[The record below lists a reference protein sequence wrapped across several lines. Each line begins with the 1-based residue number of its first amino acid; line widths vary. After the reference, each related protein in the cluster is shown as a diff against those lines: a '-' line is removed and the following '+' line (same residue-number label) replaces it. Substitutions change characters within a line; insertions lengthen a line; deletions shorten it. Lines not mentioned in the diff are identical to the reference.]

1 MTALRYG
8 KPMES
13 ALRKAGGIFGINL
26 AALFDDDDEAT
37 SDFLPGLQFEKTT
50 KGKGGGLYFR
60 PQPVTGETVN
70 LSLLPAADVI
80 KAPSDIDAPP
90 LQQLEEQVEEEEPI
104 LKKYF
109 GAVGGVGVRDIG
121 AEGFG
126 MKDYDAAIDA
136 GYDPESIKEWVQQNR
151 YNLENIGQGAREVL
165 GMEDYVNTNPGKFN
179 YENYGE
185 AGFGMKDVEALQER
199 GVSFED
205 MKKLAQQAPRVGAGA
220 AEMFGIPKPQQ
231 STSSTASSYKR
242 PTGPG
247 TTPVTGLGLG
257 RGDGSGFNY
266 EAFGG
271 GGFGM
276 EDVKALQAKGASE
289 ERIRNLAKN
298 APGGRVGAGARELL
312 GL

>member
-60 PQPVTGETVN
+60 PQPVTGETTK

-90 LQQLEEQVEEEEPI
+90 LQQLEEQVEEEPI

-109 GAVGGVGVRDIG
+109 GAVGGVDVRDIG
-121 AEGFG
+121 GEGFG
-126 MKDYDAAIDA
+126 MKDYNAAIDA
-136 GYDPESIKEWVQQNR
+136 GYDPESIKEWVQGNR

-165 GMEDYVNTNPGKFN
+165 GMEDYVNVNPGKFD
-179 YENYGE
+179 YTKSGGE
-185 AGFGMKDVEALQER
+185 GFGLEDVKALQER

-205 MKKLAQQAPRVGAGA
+205 MRKLAQQAPRVGAGA
-220 AEMFGIPKPQQ
+220 AEMFGIKKP
-231 STSSTASSYKR
+231 SSDGGASSYKR

-266 EAFGG
+266 EGFGG
-271 GGFGM
+271 AGFGM
-276 EDVKALQAKGASE
+276 EDVRALQSKGASQ
-289 ERIRNLAKN
+289 ERIRNLALK
-298 APGGRVGAGARELL
+298 APGGQIGKGARELL